1 VGSKLDRLCIYIYIY
16 IYIGDRRLGN
26 VMNLKEKESP
36 KKRRQ
41 TEQHPRLKIVISYNV
56 FSGGGTRKSFGLRAF
71 LT

>member
-1 VGSKLDRLCIYIYIY
+1 
-16 IYIGDRRLGN
+16 
-26 VMNLKEKESP
+26 MNLKEKESP